1 MAWASDRLILYCPRC
16 CCDCAKGL
24 IHASAKKMLL
34 KALLIV
40 SLLFPFCTSID
51 TIEMD
56 QHVKDGDLLVSKEN
70 IFALG
75 FFSPRNFSSRYVGIW
90 YVQKD
95 QKAVVWVANRNDPIN
110 DTSGALTIDRYGR
123 LLLYSN
129 NMQNITVWSTNVTVQ
144 TASFSCRAQL
154 LDSGNLVLF
163 RDNKSKNFMWQSFDY
178 PTDTLLPCMK
188 LGVNWK
194 LGIEWVLTSWKS
206 QDDPGTGEYTERLYS
221 NQTATLEVFVFYKNL
236 TPLWRAGPVDP
247 GRYHPLGVGTY
258 VSNQDEMYYFLKNDS
273 TSIRGVLKDS
283 GLLQSLRWNN
293 ADREWKELWSAP
305 KYRCDQYGECGAN
318 SKCSPDNIN
327 LFKCECLPGYE
338 PKSVNDWKMRDG
350 SDGCVS
356 KRVAVSKC
364 RNGEGFMKVAQVKGP
379 DTTKAARLEK
389 GISVKE
395 CEQVCLSNCS
405 CTAYMVIESEGLSDC
420 LTWYGELLD
429 IVVLTEVG
437 QDLHVRVDKIELAE
451 NSRNSKGFFKRRGML
466 AILML
471 SVLLAL
477 VLIVSLACWRIK
489 KKRKT
494 KVETEET
501 RRHPELQFF
510 HLRTINAATN
520 NFSPVQKLGQGGF
533 GTVYKGVLRN
543 NQNIAVKRLSRT
555 SGQGVEEFKNEVALI
570 ARLQHRNLVKLL
582 GCCIKGEERMLLEY
596 LPNKSLD
603 YLLFDHTKKSLLD
616 WQKRFE
622 IINGV
627 ARGVLYLHQD
637 SRLRIIHRDLKTS
650 NVLLDAEMNPKI
662 SDFGMARIFH
672 GDQLQFSTNRVVGT

>member
-16 CCDCAKGL
+16 CYDCAKGL

-34 KALLIV
+34 KALLVV

-56 QHVKDGDLLVSKEN
+56 QHVKDGDRLVSKGN

-75 FFSPRNFSSRYVGIW
+75 FFSPRNSRSRYVGIW
-90 YVQKD
+90 YVQND
-95 QKAVVWVANRNDPIN
+95 QKGQKVVVWVANKNDPIN
-110 DTSGALTIDRYGR
+110 DTSGVLTIDGYGR
-123 LLLYSN
+123 LLFYSN
-129 NMQNITVWSTNVTVQ
+129 NMQNIPVWSTNVTVQ
-144 TASFSCRAQL
+144 TTSTSCRAQL

-163 RDNKSKNFMWQSFDY
+163 RDNKSKNFIWQSFDY
-178 PTDTLLPCMK
+178 PTDTLLPGMK

-206 QDDPGTGEYTERLYS
+206 QDDPGTGEYTTRLYS
-221 NQTATLEVFVFYKNL
+221 NQTATPEFFTFYKGL
-236 TPLWRAGPVDP
+236 TPHWRSDP
-247 GRYHPLGVGTY
+247 ANTRTIVN
-258 VSNQDEMYYFLKNDS
+258 NQDEMYSFVQNDS
-273 TSIRGVLKDS
+273 TPRRAVLKDS
-283 GLLQSLRWNN
+283 GVLQILRWNK

-305 KYRCDQYGECGAN
+305 KYQCDQYEECGAN

-327 LFKCECLPGYE
+327 SFECECLPGYE
-338 PKSVNDWKMRDG
+338 PKSVNDWKMRNG

-364 RNGEGFMKVAQVKGP
+364 RNGEGFTKVPRVKDP

-395 CEQVCLSNCS
+395 CQQVCLSDCS
-405 CTAYMVIESEGLSDC
+405 CTAYMVIESEGRSDC
-420 LTWYGELLD
+420 LTWYGKLLD
-429 IVVLTEVG
+429 ILVYTQAG
-437 QDLHVRVDKIELAE
+437 RDLHVRVDKIELAE
-451 NSRNSKGFFKRRGML
+451 NSRNSKGFLKRRGML

-477 VLIVSLACWRIK
+477 VLIVALACWRIR

-494 KVETEET
+494 KVEIEET
-501 RRHPELQFF
+501 RRYPELQFF
-510 HLRTINAATN
+510 HLRTIIAATS

-543 NQNIAVKRLSRT
+543 NQNIAVKRLSRAR
-555 SGQGVEEFKNEVALI
+555 GQGVEEFKNEVALI

-582 GCCIKGEERMLLEY
+582 GCCIKGEERMLVLEY

-603 YLLFDHTKKSLLD
+603 YFLFGMSVEE
-616 WQKRFE
+616 RFICSRHFSNYE
-622 IINGV
+622 AYRSRICHI
-627 ARGVLYLHQD
+627 YLH
-637 SRLRIIHRDLKTS
+637 
-650 NVLLDAEMNPKI
+650 N
-662 SDFGMARIFH
+662 
-672 GDQLQFSTNRVVGT
+672 